1 MCNGEFSS
9 IFSKGKFQQ
18 FLPPTHK
25 PFPGPVAVGNN
36 LVMRDIMIS
45 ANDEGLTFSKSMEVL
60 KNEAYG
66 MSTLVGPKVLRTVSN
81 VGSIISNDYAVQVEL
96 SLKLAKQVCPYSF
109 TPMTVAASCAHP
121 NPNPNHLI
129 IGKSFLE
136 AG

>member
-1 MCNGEFSS
+1 
-9 IFSKGKFQQ
+9 
-18 FLPPTHK
+18 
-25 PFPGPVAVGNN
+25 
-36 LVMRDIMIS
+36 MIS

-109 TPMTVAASCAHP
+109 TPMTVAASCPHP
-121 NPNPNHLI
+121 NPNTNHLI